1 MLNNEEEKMK
11 IREVQI
17 KKSHII
23 TLFRNKAFS
32 GQALAFISGF
42 IFANARLAG
51 NISPFAPAFA
61 ASIQGSRSLAATA
74 GGCCGCLINLDGA
87 YSARLTAVILCA
99 GLINYCLYKTES
111 VRNNRIA
118 APISSAGSCLLTGF
132 AVLAAQGFSADGI
145 VTYLLET
152 AVSGGC
158 ACFLSRLSFPS
169 GFFSRKSITD
179 TAQLSGILVFLCMLV
194 VSALP
199 LTLGEIRLAHIA
211 AMVIIMLCAKLT
223 GITGGCISG
232 GSMGF
237 AVCLGSAPPVFA
249 GICTFGGLVTG
260 LLCKKGRAVQCL
272 AFGAVS
278 AVAIFT
284 HDDLFLLVPL
294 IYETVISL
302 VIFAAIPKRFFE
314 VNAVFFTTDETV
326 PEFETM
332 KKALLRKLEDVSG
345 GLDEISVAVD
355 RIAAE
360 MVKLEK
366 SEDNNVS
373 DNVKQLV
380 RDQFST
386 LSTAVREIA
395 QSFSDETRFDTPASA
410 RVTAV
415 LSGYGIT
422 AKEVVCA
429 QTGERTKI
437 DIKAEKITGKI
448 SRTALMGDIEN
459 ACGYK
464 LSIPRVTEEENE
476 TLIRFEK
483 KPKYN
488 LRIGHAQKIAEG
500 RMSGDSF
507 DSFSDT
513 DGNTVIIISDGMGT
527 GPKAAVDGTVAAW
540 LFSKLIAAGLGFE
553 SALKLSNSAL
563 IVKSAEETLATIDSV
578 RINLHTG
585 KTDFFKA
592 GAGASFICKGKKVY
606 SIGSPS
612 LPLGILRD
620 VEFSKDS
627 LTLRRGD
634 RLLMMSDGVPQT
646 AYSEIAKSLSS
657 YNKNDPSALAERV
670 VGIAEKYSVLK
681 RPDDITAVAVIV
693 G

>member
-1 MLNNEEEKMK
+1 MK
-11 IREVQI
+11 IREIQI
-17 KKSHII
+17 KKSHVI
-23 TLFRNKAFS
+23 TPFRNKIFS

-61 ASIQGSRSLAATA
+61 ASVQGNRSLAATV
-74 GGCCGCLINLDGA
+74 GGCCGCLLNTEGA
-87 YSARLTAVILCA
+87 YSARLIALILCT
-99 GLINYCLYKTES
+99 GLINYCLYKTEA

-118 APISSAGSCLLTGF
+118 APISSAGSCLLTGL
-132 AVLAAQGFSADGI
+132 AVLTAQGFSADGI
-145 VTYLLET
+145 ITYLVET
-152 AVSGGC
+152 AVSTGC

-169 GFFSRKSITD
+169 GFFRRKSIAD

-199 LTLGEIRLAHIA
+199 LELGEIRLAHIA
-211 AMVIIMLCAKLT
+211 AVVIIMLCAKLA

-237 AVCLGSAPPVFA
+237 AVCLGSASPVFA
-249 GICTFGGLVTG
+249 GICTFGGLAAG
-260 LLCKKGRAVQCL
+260 LLCKKSRAIQCL

-278 AVAIFT
+278 AVAVFT
-284 HDDLFLLVPL
+284 YDDIFLLAPL
-294 IYETVISL
+294 IYETVIAL
-302 VIFAAIPKRFFE
+302 VIFAAIPGRFLE
-314 VNAVFFTTDETV
+314 VISVFFTSDETA
-326 PEFETM
+326 PEFEAM
-332 KKALLRKLEDVSG
+332 KKTLLRKLESVSG
-345 GLDEISVAVD
+345 GLDEISLAVD

-366 SEDNNVS
+366 SEDTTVS
-373 DNVKQLV
+373 DNVRQLV

-395 QSFSDETRFDTPASA
+395 QSFSAETRFDTPASA
-410 RVTAV
+410 RVSAV

-422 AKEVVCA
+422 VKEVLCT

-448 SRTALMGDIEN
+448 SHTALMGDIEN

-464 LSIPRVTEEENE
+464 LSIPNVTEEENE

-483 KPKYN
+483 KPRYN

-500 RMSGDSF
+500 RMCGDSF

-553 SALKLSNSAL
+553 SALRLSNSAL

-585 KTDFFKA
+585 KADFFKA
-592 GAGASFICKGKKVY
+592 GAGTSLVCKGKKVY
-606 SIGSPS
+606 STGSPS
-612 LPLGILRD
+612 LPLGILRE
-620 VEFSKDS
+620 VEFSKDTM
-627 LTLRRGD
+627 TLRRGD
-634 RLLMMSDGVPQT
+634 KLLMMSDGVPQA
-646 AYSEIAKSLSS
+646 AYGEIAKKLSS
-657 YNKNDPSALAERV
+657 YNKNDPSALAEKV
-670 VGIAEKYSVLK
+670 VEIAEKYSVLK